1 MRFTALTMLISAQ
14 SGTVPNLS
22 FVPMENWLQ
31 FHWASVVQN
40 LTSVTIQT
48 AHWSDAL
55 WNGAKMGQLP
65 PNHWGNVVPVKQCV
79 PRTRL
84 KIKMTSQWRNF
95 SMTSECLKI
104 MNQRKCQTPTFR
116 LNLRTALQ

>member
-14 SGTVPNLS
+14 SGTVTNLN
-22 FVPMENWLQ
+22 FVPMVIWHLY
-31 FHWASVVQN
+31 
-40 LTSVTIQT
+40 
-48 AHWSDAL
+48 
-55 WNGAKMGQLP
+55 
-65 PNHWGNVVPVKQCV
+65 HWGNVVPVKQCV